1 MDLDGNGT
9 LERAV
14 AADAAYAGISKAV
27 APSVSA
33 PVAWLLALAAG
44 LAVAN
49 AYYAQPLIDVIAD
62 TFGLGHAVAGSIIT
76 LTQVG
81 YAAGLV
87 LVVPLGDLFDRR
99 RLIIGQLVVLAAALL
114 LVAFAGNAGVLLAG
128 LAAVGMLTVVTQQLV
143 AHAASLARPSERG
156 RIVGIV
162 TSGIITGILVARTVS
177 GTLSDL
183 LGWRSVYIV
192 SAVAILLIALLL
204 AATLPAQARPRVRVP
219 YGRLIVS
226 VFTLFAQEK
235 VLRVRGA
242 LALLIFA
249 AVTALWTPM
258 VLPLSAPP
266 LSLSHTQVGLF
277 GLAGALGALGAA
289 AAGRLADRG
298 HAERTTGIAL
308 ALMLLSWWPVALLHV
323 SLWPLVIGIVVIDFG
338 LQAVHV
344 SNQSLIYQV
353 RPDAQ
358 SRLAA
363 AYMLCYCAGCGGGS
377 LASTLVYDRFGW
389 SGVCLLGAVFS
400 ALALLVWAV
409 ARPRPAPAR

>member
-1 MDLDGNGT
+1 MEGG
-9 LERAV
+9 
-14 AADAAYAGISKAV
+14 AGFAQLAETS

-33 PVAWLLALAAG
+33 PVALLLAVAAG

-49 AYYAQPLIDVIAD
+49 AYYAQPLLDVMAD
-62 TFGLGHAVAGSIIT
+62 AFDLRHAVAGSIIT

-81 YAAGLV
+81 YAVGLL
-87 LVVPLGDLFDRR
+87 LVVPLGDLIDRR
-99 RLIIGQLVVLAAALL
+99 RLIIGQLSVLAAALL
-114 LVAFAGNAGVLLAG
+114 VVALAGRAAVLFAG
-128 LAAVGMLTVVTQQLV
+128 LAVVGMLAVVTQLLV
-143 AHAASLARPSERG
+143 AHAASLARATERG

-162 TSGIITGILVARTVS
+162 TSGIITGILLARTVS

-183 LGWRSVYIV
+183 YGWRSVYV
-192 SAVAILLIALLL
+192 ASAVAILIIVALL
-204 AATLPAQARPRVRVP
+204 AVALPAQTRPSVRVS
-219 YGRLIVS
+219 YGRLIAS

-235 VLRVRGA
+235 VLRLRGA

-249 AVTALWTPM
+249 AVTTLWTPM

-298 HAERTTGIAL
+298 FAERTTGIAL
-308 ALMLLSWWPVALLHV
+308 ALMLLSWLPVAMLHV
-323 SLWPLVIGIVVIDFG
+323 SLWPLVIGVVVIDFG

-344 SNQSLIYQV
+344 SNQSLIYQF

-363 AYMLCYCAGCGGGS
+363 AYMLCYCVGSGGGS
-377 LASTLVYDRFGW
+377 IASTLVYDRFGW
-389 SGVCLLGAVFS
+389 TGVCLLGAVFG
-400 ALALLVWAV
+400 ALALIVWAL
-409 ARPRPAPAR
+409 ARPRVASAC